1 MEDQDRDHISSR
13 SHFSGRSDQ
22 ELDEMLDE
30 LRAGKIG
37 CSAIPACTP
46 WIIPSTAMALLSAA
60 TAAMG

>member
-13 SHFSGRSDQ
+13 SNFSGRSDQ

-37 CSAIPACTP
+37 INQPGQTS
-46 WIIPSTAMALLSAA
+46 
-60 TAAMG
+60 